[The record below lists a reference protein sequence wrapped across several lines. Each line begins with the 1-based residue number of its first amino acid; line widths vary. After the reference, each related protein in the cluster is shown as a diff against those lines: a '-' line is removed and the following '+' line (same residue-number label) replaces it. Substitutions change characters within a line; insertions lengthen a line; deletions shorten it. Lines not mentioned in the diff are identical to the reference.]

1 MRNYVFLIAAPLVF
15 AGAAVAH
22 QGATGVV
29 KARMDGMGTVQSSMK
44 VVGGMARGRIEFDAD
59 AAQAAL
65 ADMAEAARQIPELFE
80 EQDLSAP
87 SESLPAIWENWDDF
101 IAKAD
106 ALAVA
111 ADVTVADLD
120 ALRAAMGPIGN
131 SCSACHQDYR
141 QKE

>member
-1 MRNYVFLIAAPLVF
+1 MRKYVFLIVAPLVF

-29 KARMDGMGTVQSSMK
+29 KARMDGMGTVQSAMK

-80 EQDLSAP
+80 EKDLSDP
-87 SESLPAIWENWDDF
+87 SEALSGIWDNWDDF
-101 IAKAD
+101 TAKAD

-141 QKE
+141 QK